1 VVGPI
6 PVLPPKGSL
15 VRDGRDDL
23 RWAIAQ
29 RELRLPAPLR
39 PLARLAR
46 NYRWSWTRG
55 GPQLFA
61 HLSRHGWERA
71 GENPVRLLRDLS
83 VAELEAAAADEAYVA
98 EVRRVA
104 AAFDEAVDVD
114 EAAAALRESTVAF
127 LCAEYAVHPS
137 LPIYSGG
144 LGALAGDILKE
155 ASDLRVPMA
164 AVGLFYHQ
172 GYFHQ
177 RLDPSGQQHEYWI
190 PTHAEDLAAV
200 PVTDEDGRPVEVRV
214 PIEQREV
221 AVRIWRVD
229 VGRVPLFLLDSDV
242 ASNAPYDRWITA
254 RLYVSDRDLRLAQ
267 YALLGVGGVRALSA
281 MGFEPSTVHLNEGHA
296 ALATLELAR
305 AEVERGAS
313 FADALAAARDRTV
326 FTTHT
331 PVPAGNETYPS
342 DQMQAMLAGL
352 PSQLGVAAEEVLD
365 LGRVRPGDHGE
376 WPGMTVL
383 GLRTSRAANGVSRE
397 HGRVARGMWQEVFGV
412 ADAEAAPI
420 GHVTNGVHHPTW
432 MAPAMRRLLDAHLPE
447 GWFERIED
455 PEVWSAVDDIPAAAI
470 WEVRDE
476 LRSDLI
482 DFVRDRSL
490 TDRLGRSEPRHYTE
504 AAAQALDPGVLTL
517 GFARRVATYKRLGL
531 LMHDPERALALLDGA
546 TPVQLLIAGKA
557 HPADDGGKSLVR
569 ELFALKGAPNVAER
583 VVFLEDYDLAIARRL
598 VAGCDVWVNL
608 PRPPMEASGTSGMK
622 SVLNGGLQLSV
633 ADGWWAEGY
642 DGSNGWSIPAR
653 TGLDEATQDDED
665 AETFYRLLEQEVVP
679 TFAARDA
686 DGVPTDWVAM
696 VKASL
701 RTLAPQFAATR
712 MVREY
717 RDTIYAVSP
726 DA

>member
-1 VVGPI
+1 M
-6 PVLPPKGSL
+6 
-15 VRDGRDDL
+15 RDGRDDL
-23 RWAIAQ
+23 RWAVRQ
-29 RELRLPAPLR
+29 RELRLPEPLV

-61 HLSRHGWERA
+61 HLSPHGWERA

-83 VAELEAAAADEAYVA
+83 VAELETAAEDPGYVA
-98 EVRRVA
+98 ELQRVA
-104 AAFDEAVDVD
+104 AAFDEAVDLD
-114 EAAAALRESTVAF
+114 EAAAALQEGTIAF
-127 LCAEYAVHPS
+127 LCAEYAVHSS

-164 AVGLFYHQ
+164 AVGLFYDQ

-200 PVTDEDGRPVEVRV
+200 LVTDESGHPMEIGVPVED
-214 PIEQREV
+214 REV
-221 AVRIWRVD
+221 AVRVWRVD

-242 ASNAPYDRWITA
+242 AVNTPYDRWITS

-267 YALLGVGGVRALSA
+267 YTLLGVGGVRALEA
-281 MGFEPSTVHLNEGHA
+281 MGLGPATIHLNEGHA

-305 AEVERGAS
+305 GE
-313 FADALAAARDRTV
+313 AAAGAPFAEAIEAARRRTV

-331 PVPAGNETYPS
+331 PVPAGNETYPGE
-342 DQMQAMLAGL
+342 QMRAMLGSL
-352 PSQLGVAAEEVLD
+352 PSELGVEPEQVLD
-365 LGRVRPGDHGE
+365 LGRVNPGDHDE

-397 HGRVARGMWQEVFGV
+397 HGRVARGMWHPVFGD
-412 ADAEAAPI
+412 ADPEAAPI

-432 MAPAMRRLLDAHLPE
+432 IAPAMRRLLDEHLPE
-447 GWFERIED
+447 GWFERADD
-455 PEVWSAVDDIPAAAI
+455 PAVWSAVDEIPDAAL
-470 WEVRDE
+470 WRVREE
-476 LRSDLI
+476 LRADLI
-482 DFVRDRSL
+482 EFVRERSL
-490 TDRLGRSEPRHYTE
+490 RDRLGRSEPRDYVE
-504 AAAQALDPGVLTL
+504 AAARALDPGTLTL

-531 LMHDPERALALLDGA
+531 LMHDPERALALLDGPN
-546 TPVQLLIAGKA
+546 PVQLLIAGKA
-557 HPADDGGKSLVR
+557 HPADDAGKSLVR
-569 ELFALKGAPNVAER
+569 ELFALKGAANVAQR
-583 VVFLEDYDLAIARRL
+583 VVFLEDYDLGIARRL

-622 SVLNGGLQLSV
+622 SAFNGGLQLSV
-633 ADGWWAEGY
+633 ADGWWAEAY
-642 DGSNGWSIPAR
+642 DGTNGWSIPAR
-653 TGLDEATQDDED
+653 TDLDEESQDQQD

-679 TFAARDA
+679 TFAAREQD
-686 DGVPTDWVAM
+686 VPADWVRLI
-696 VKASL
+696 KASL
-701 RTLAPQFAATR
+701 RTVAPRFAATR

-717 RDTIYAVSP
+717 QDTVYATP
-726 DA
+726 PPPAGA